1 MKKKKEYKI
10 TMEVVPS
17 KRKRTLEEQEE
28 IRKKCVSL
36 YVDAIIDKLILEG
49 KIDLS
54 KFIGEN
60 NEEEE

>member
-1 MKKKKEYKI
+1 
-10 TMEVVPS
+10 MEVVPS
-17 KRKRTLEEQEE
+17 KRKFTLKEQEE

>member
-1 MKKKKEYKI
+1 MKKKKDYKI

-17 KRKRTLEEQEE
+17 KRKLTLEEQEE

-36 YVDAIIDKLILEG
+36 YIDAIIDKLILEG